1 MLKALRRGWCFGSEQ
16 FRQRLLELPV
26 VRGNPRHSG
35 GQIHHSHDEKEAMRL
50 IESGLKG
57 LKLTRQQ
64 LATLPKGDSRKIAVA
79 FVVKKRTVMT
89 NEWIAGQLNMGA
101 PGRVSRYC
109 SQAESRAD
117 VKPHIKRLQM
127 SKSKD

>member
-1 MLKALRRGWCFGSEQ
+1 MLKALRRGWSFGSEE

-26 VRGNPRHSG
+26 VRGSPKQSG
-35 GQIHHSHDEKEAMRL
+35 GPIQHSHDEKEAVRL
-50 IESGLKG
+50 IENGLKA

-64 LATLPKGDSRKIAVA
+64 LATLPKGDPRKIAVA
-79 FVVKKRTVMT
+79 LVVKKRTVMT
-89 NEWIAGQLNMGA
+89 NGWIAGQLNMGA
-101 PGRVSRYC
+101 PSRVSRYC
-109 SQAESRAD
+109 GQAEARAD